1 MVLSE
6 RRLLKIG
13 LRAYKVPLSQVV
25 SGPSWFQFTHHKP
38 ETHDRTLHYLVSY
51 SVLSGCIVAYL
62 LLSYMLLYHVHVHT

>member
-38 ETHDRTLHYLVSY
+38 ETIAHYTILCHTLFYQV
-51 SVLSGCIVAYL
+51 V
-62 LLSYMLLYHVHVHT
+62 